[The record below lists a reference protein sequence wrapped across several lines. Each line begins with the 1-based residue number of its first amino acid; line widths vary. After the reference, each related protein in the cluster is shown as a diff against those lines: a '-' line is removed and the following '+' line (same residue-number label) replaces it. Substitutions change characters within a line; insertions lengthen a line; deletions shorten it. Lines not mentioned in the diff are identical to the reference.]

1 VQITTMD
8 EWKDDIEKY
17 ISGKLTPAERHALE
31 KRALSDPF
39 LADALDG
46 AESISGNEFSMD
58 VEELNQKIAGGGKNR
73 WLWPLRIAASVVG
86 LAVVGTAIFLSI
98 GNESNDQLAS
108 NKKNTETK
116 PAEVTTTDSVEV
128 KSEQS
133 KSGGEDAIAS
143 TKPEEEKKAETKPL
157 LALELKKETQS
168 LAGGSGTRNNFTPT
182 AGPDLKISDS
192 VLTTPLL
199 AGDVKRDTLTT
210 AELSG
215 FIVAEEIA
223 DDIVVAAP
231 TQQPILAKTE
241 SASRSKRKAQASG
254 TASAATPIAQNL
266 IITGQVRDQQGQ
278 LLPGVNINVKGT
290 TNGTVTNAE
299 GKYSLALSDSNA
311 TLTYSFIGFVPQEMK
326 VDKAN
331 DYADVKLMEDATQ
344 LSEVVV
350 TGYGEK
356 RTDGE
361 PVVRLAEP
369 IGGPKAYDTYLDEK
383 KIYPQQALENK
394 VEGKV
399 VIEFT
404 VSTTGALSDFNV
416 IRKIGYG
423 CEEEIIR
430 LVKEGPGWYPS
441 YIDNE
446 AVESLVRIKTRF
458 ELPGK

>member
-1 VQITTMD
+1 MD
-8 EWKDDIEKY
+8 DLRNDIERY
-17 ISGKLTPAERHALE
+17 ISGKMSSAERHALE

-39 LADALDG
+39 LADALEG
-46 AESISGNEFSMD
+46 AESISSTEFSLD
-58 VEELNQKIAGGGKNR
+58 VEALNQKIVGGGKNR
-73 WLWPLRIAASVVG
+73 WLWPLRIAASVAG
-86 LAVVGTAIFLSI
+86 LAVVATAIFYSMD
-98 GNESNDQLAS
+98 NSSNDQLAS
-108 NKKNTETK
+108 NQKVSENKPTETT
-116 PAEVTTTDSVEV
+116 ATDSVDVKREPV
-128 KSEQS
+128 KS
-133 KSGGEDAIAS
+133 SGGEAIAS
-143 TKPEEEKKAETKPL
+143 GKPEEEKKTDTKPL
-157 LALELKKETQS
+157 LAIKPNKENQL
-168 LAGGSGTRNNFTPT
+168 LAGGSGVRKTVASTT
-182 AGPDLKISDS
+182 GPDLKISDS
-192 VLTTPLL
+192 VLTTPVL
-199 AGDVKRDTLTT
+199 ADNAKRDTVST

-215 FIVAEEIA
+215 YIALEEAIT
-223 DDIVVAAP
+223 DDKVVAAP
-231 TQQPILAKTE
+231 TQQSTAAKRE
-241 SASRSKRKAQASG
+241 AIRSKKAKASLPTSA
-254 TASAATPIAQNL
+254 TATAPVVENL
-266 IITGQVRDQQGQ
+266 IITGLVRDQQGQ
-278 LLPGVNINVKGT
+278 SLPGVNINIKGT
-290 TNGTVTNAE
+290 GMGTVTNAE

-326 VDKAN
+326 VNKAK
-331 DYADVKLMEDATQ
+331 DYADVQLMEDATQ

-369 IGGPKAYDTYLDEK
+369 IGGRKAYDTYLDEK

-404 VSTTGALSDFNV
+404 VGTSGALSDFNV
-416 IRKIGYG
+416 IRKIGFG

>member
-1 VQITTMD
+1 MD
-8 EWKDDIEKY
+8 DLRNDIERY
-17 ISGKLTPAERHALE
+17 ISGKMSPAERHALE

-39 LADALDG
+39 LAEALEG
-46 AESISGNEFSMD
+46 AESISSAEFSLD

-73 WLWPLRIAASVVG
+73 WLWPLRIAASVAG
-86 LAVVGTAIFLSI
+86 LAIVATAIFYSI
-98 GNESNDQLAS
+98 DNDSNDQLA
-108 NKKNTETK
+108 NKQKATENKPTETK
-116 PAEVTTTDSVEV
+116 ATDSLDV
-128 KSEQS
+128 KTEQS
-133 KSGGEDAIAS
+133 KAEEALAS
-143 TKPEEEKKAETKPL
+143 TKSEEEKKTDTKPL
-157 LALELKKETQS
+157 LAVKRNEESQS
-168 LAGGSGTRNNFTPT
+168 LAGGTGVLKPTTTT
-182 AGPDLKISDS
+182 AGPNIKNRDS
-192 VLTTPLL
+192 LLAVPLL
-199 AGDVKRDTLTT
+199 AADVSRDTLNNT
-210 AELSG
+210 ELSDL
-215 FIVAEEIA
+215 IASEKEIGG
-223 DDIVVAAP
+223 DIVTTAP
-231 TQQPILAKTE
+231 TQQATAKTE
-241 SASRSKRKAQASG
+241 SATRSKRKAQASG
-254 TASAATPIAQNL
+254 TASAAPPIAENL

-278 LLPGVNINVKGT
+278 SLPGVNINVKGT
-290 TNGTVTNAE
+290 ANGTVTNAE

-326 VDKAN
+326 VDKVN
-331 DYADVKLMEDATQ
+331 DYADVQLMEDATQ

-369 IGGPKAYDTYLDEK
+369 IGGRKAYDTYLDEK

-404 VSTTGALSDFNV
+404 VSTTGTLSDFTV
-416 IRKIGYG
+416 IRKIGFG

-430 LVKEGPGWYPS
+430 LVKEGPGWYPT

-446 AVESLVRIKTRF
+446 AVESLVRVKTRF